1 MSVIKSDSLSSAGI
15 TSFKSNTSKFEIKQ
29 KNQNGKFT
37 EENFGVAMESY
48 SRSALSIEY
57 VSGDGDRVAINLQS
71 VKYQRGVLNID
82 TKGSDSSLNE
92 LMSYVKDQITQKGEW
107 MIKKFDEK
115 HGEKSNDV
123 ENSESEPVL
132 NIPEYWN
139 AQNTSGR
146 IVDFSISFFGSF
158 KGTKEEFYSRVKNAI
173 EDGFNQ
179 AKEILGKLPSQVA
192 DLTDQTYDLVMKKL
206 DFWFE
211 KN

>member
-82 TKGSDSSLNE
+82 TKGSDFSLNE
-92 LMSYVKDQITQKGEW
+92 LMSHVKDQITQKGEW